1 MSINYISQKLISQL
15 GDSINICSQMTDE
28 LYLGCQDLE
37 IEEDVW
43 ISELRADY
51 YERVL

>member
-1 MSINYISQKLISQL
+1 MNITYISQEIISEL
-15 GDSINICSQMTDE
+15 DDSVNICSQMNDE
-28 LYLGCQDLE
+28 LYLGCQDLD

-51 YERVL
+51 YQSVL